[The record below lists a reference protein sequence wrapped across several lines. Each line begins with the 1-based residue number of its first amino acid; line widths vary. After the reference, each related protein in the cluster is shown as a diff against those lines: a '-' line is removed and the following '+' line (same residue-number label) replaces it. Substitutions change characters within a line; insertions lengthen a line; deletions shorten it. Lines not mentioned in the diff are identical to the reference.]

1 MIAFLCCEISCLI
14 CFYMYRKS
22 EYISFTIHCF
32 MHWVIAVNK
41 NYQKKKNCFLQKCCI
56 LMEGVR
62 NITNINE
69 KVCQTSLRGMY
80 FGSCAVTILKKVVGR
95 ATLRGDIWAYSW
107 KMRMPTMQVQ
117 SALISTGSTSVIQS
131 TADKKYLRKKLCCCW
146 YVLCNWLMVVTTLV
160 NTHKHLSCYHS
171 LNNTV

>member
-1 MIAFLCCEISCLI
+1 MLWNQLPNMLLHVQKVWVYFIYNSL
-14 CFYMYRKS
+14 FYALGYSSKQ
-22 EYISFTIHCF
+22 
-32 MHWVIAVNK
+32 K
-41 NYQKKKNCFLQKCCI
+41 LPKKKKNCFLQKCCI